1 MKFSLEKIATLVG
14 IFASIIVIL
23 SFFGI
28 TQANQVILETK
39 MLLPYCFI
47 SFLLLGILYYY
58 FKQYINAKLQD
69 DQIGSNVYA
78 SCSIIVVAHLLKVCD
93 SDKLALWNFQL
104 QNYLIT
110 KAACHGSRSTF
121 TQQDLGV
128 QNVEPKETRRGY
140 FEKRSEVNWWF
151 IGATCVT
158 QPITCTVEPFSSKR
172 I

>member
-1 MKFSLEKIATLVG
+1 MRFCCTEIKSKVSTD
-14 IFASIIVIL
+14 FADFQKKSAKSVDKNIL
-23 SFFGI
+23 
-28 TQANQVILETK
+28 
-39 MLLPYCFI
+39 
-47 SFLLLGILYYY
+47 
-58 FKQYINAKLQD
+58 
-69 DQIGSNVYA
+69 
-78 SCSIIVVAHLLKVCD
+78 AHLLKVCD

>member
-1 MKFSLEKIATLVG
+1 ML
-14 IFASIIVIL
+14 IL
-23 SFFGI
+23 KNL
-28 TQANQVILETK
+28 TQASRKKKIL
-39 MLLPYCFI
+39 
-47 SFLLLGILYYY
+47 
-58 FKQYINAKLQD
+58 
-69 DQIGSNVYA
+69 
-78 SCSIIVVAHLLKVCD
+78 AHLLKVCD